1 MKAQLDRVI
10 SMASLP
16 NVELGVLRLDQ
27 EAVDAYLHPFVVFEL
42 EDETLVTVETYSAAL
57 QVSQPQ
63 EVAIY
68 QHTLERLRPAA
79 RWANEAIQA
88 IRSL

>member
-16 NVELGVLRLDQ
+16 NVEVGVLPLDQ

-42 EDETLVTVETYSAAL
+42 EDEILVTVETYSAEL
-57 QVSQPQ
+57 QS
-63 EVAIY
+63 
-68 QHTLERLRPAA
+68 
-79 RWANEAIQA
+79 ANPRKC
-88 IRSL
+88 RSTSEP